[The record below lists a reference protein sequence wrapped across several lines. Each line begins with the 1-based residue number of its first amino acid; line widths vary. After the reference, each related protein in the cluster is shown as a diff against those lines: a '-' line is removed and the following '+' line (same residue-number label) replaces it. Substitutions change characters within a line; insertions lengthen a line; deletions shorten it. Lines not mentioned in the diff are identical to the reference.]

1 MKPKRS
7 RGGYVMIYV
16 MVVIAII
23 SAMSLS
29 VSSIS
34 LRNLQAQEASI
45 QQLEATYAAEGMVE
59 MFCEWLKIFPF
70 ENTSTIGNASELN
83 NAWIECKIGSLGE
96 IKVKAVTN
104 DPTDS
109 NKYNISITATAYAE
123 EYAPDKLPPNPQY
136 GTMQVDAKLEVTTET
151 DTNTNI
157 VRVTGIKYTSYTVS
171 PVKETGS

>member
-1 MKPKRS
+1 MKSLRS
-7 RGGYVMIYV
+7 KGGYVMIYV
-16 MVVIAII
+16 MVVIVII

-45 QQLEATYAAEGMVE
+45 QQLEDTYAAEGMVE
-59 MFCEWLKIFPF
+59 MFCEWLKKFYVEF
-70 ENTSTIGNASELN
+70 GYKDFSKECLEAAWQTSKEEL
-83 NAWIECKIGSLGE
+83 ETRGKVE
-96 IKVKAVTN
+96 ISN
-104 DPTDS
+104 FSDS
-109 NKYNISITATAYAE
+109 GPYTVEITAKSSNDA
-123 EYAPDKLPPNPQY
+123 
-136 GTMQVDAKLEVTTET
+136 MQVDAKLEVTTET